1 MGTQHLNL
9 SPMKNAKWLQW
20 LSGIMK
26 RDWLLPL
33 SSYHGS
39 SRSVFPAQSLHSNH
53 HIEASEKIYFA
64 LLLYS
69 YAMHLR
75 QGSYRSL
82 PLSRSTH
89 TSSHITSHTAYDALA
104 DEEDEEIEDFYR
116 VPLRSP
122 SAPNHRRGTSG
133 NVSISSFADFVSA
146 PGRMPRKK
154 NNFGSISSMRDRG
167 IDEEDILFDED
178 EVTYAASTSSHTT
191 HSKLGTDGS
200 TIASDEERGNG
211 TFGSDSGKSKPTGIA
226 QGTH

>member
-1 MGTQHLNL
+1 
-9 SPMKNAKWLQW
+9 
-20 LSGIMK
+20 
-26 RDWLLPL
+26 
-33 SSYHGS
+33 
-39 SRSVFPAQSLHSNH
+39 
-53 HIEASEKIYFA
+53 
-64 LLLYS
+64 
-69 YAMHLR
+69 MHLR

-82 PLSRSTH
+82 PLSRSTPP
-89 TSSHITSHTAYDALA
+89 SSHITSHTAYDALA

-154 NNFGSISSMRDRG
+154 NNFGSISSTRDRG
-167 IDEEDILFDED
+167 IDEEEIMFDED
-178 EVTYAASTSSHTT
+178 ELTYAASTSSHT

-211 TFGSDSGKSKPTGIA
+211 TFGSDNGKGKPTGITL
-226 QGTH
+226 GTH

>member
-1 MGTQHLNL
+1 LAAAVIIV
-9 SPMKNAKWLQW
+9 SW
-20 LSGIMK
+20 I
-26 RDWLLPL
+26 
-33 SSYHGS
+33 
-39 SRSVFPAQSLHSNH
+39 F
-53 HIEASEKIYFA
+53 KIYFA

-82 PLSRSTH
+82 PLSRSAH
-89 TSSHITSHTAYDALA
+89 TSTHPTSHTAYDALA

-122 SAPNHRRGTSG
+122 SSSNHRRGTSG
-133 NVSISSFADFVSA
+133 NISISSFADFVSA

-154 NNFGSISSMRDRG
+154 NFGSISSTRDRG
-167 IDEEDILFDED
+167 IDEEDILFDDD
-178 EVTYAASTSSHTT
+178 EVTYAASSSSHT

-211 TFGSDSGKSKPTGIA
+211 TFGSDSGKGRPTGIIL
-226 QGTH
+226 GTH